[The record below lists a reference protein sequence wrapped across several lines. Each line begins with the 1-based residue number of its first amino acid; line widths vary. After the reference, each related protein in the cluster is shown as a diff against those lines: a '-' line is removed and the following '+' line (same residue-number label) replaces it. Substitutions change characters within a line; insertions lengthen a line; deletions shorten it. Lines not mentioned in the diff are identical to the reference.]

1 MTKLSLLTLAACTLC
16 SVSAHAAPVTF
27 AAIGGDFQEDL
38 VRAIVEPAAAATNN
52 EFRQDTHTY
61 LPGIRLQVQS
71 GNPAW
76 DIVHLGCHL
85 TAAGEKED
93 LFETITTAG
102 QYPSTIPTE
111 FVSEKWVGTNYYSTV
126 LAYRTDVY
134 GDNPPQT
141 WADFWNTEKFPGR
154 RALSAS
160 PQEMLEIALLADGV
174 AKEDVYP
181 IDTDRAFESLRK
193 IKPSVDI
200 WWTTGGQATQLLI
213 DNEVD
218 MIATWTSRVEAA
230 LIENAPV
237 DFTFNEGIIA
247 SACVAIPKGSQNVE
261 ASSEMIL
268 QMLQPEVQ
276 SNIATELA
284 YYGAI
289 NPVAYEAEISAEQLA
304 LSNASPENA
313 AVQLKSDPRWWSENI
328 GKMNELYQAM
338 INE

>member
-1 MTKLSLLTLAACTLC
+1 MNRLAFFSLAACALC
-16 SVSAHAAPVTF
+16 AVPAAAAPVTF

-38 VRAIVEPAAAATNN
+38 VNAIVQPAADATGN
-52 EFRQDTHTY
+52 EVRQDTHTY

-85 TAAGEKED
+85 TSAGERED
-93 LFETITTAG
+93 LFETITTAA
-102 QYPSTIPTE
+102 QYPSTIPAE

-126 LAYRTDVY
+126 LAYRSDVF

-141 WADFWNTEKFPGR
+141 WADFWDTEKFPGR

-174 AKEDVYP
+174 AKDDVYP
-181 IDTDRAFESLRK
+181 IDVERAFESLRK
-193 IKPSVDI
+193 IKPSIDI

-230 LIENAPV
+230 LIEDAPV
-237 DFTFNEGIIA
+237 GFTFNEGILA

-268 QMLQPEVQ
+268 QMLQPEIQ
-276 SNIATELA
+276 ANIATELA

-289 NPVAYEAEISAEQLA
+289 NPVAYDAEMSAEQLA
-304 LSNASPENA
+304 LSNASPENVA
-313 AVQLKSDPRWWSENI
+313 AQLKSDPRWWSENI
-328 GKMNELYQAM
+328 GAMSELYQAM